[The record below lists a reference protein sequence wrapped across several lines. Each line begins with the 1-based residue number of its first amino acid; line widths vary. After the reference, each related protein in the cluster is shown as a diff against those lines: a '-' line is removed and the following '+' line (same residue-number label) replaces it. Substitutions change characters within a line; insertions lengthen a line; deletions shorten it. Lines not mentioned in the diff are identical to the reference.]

1 MKPISSQAF
10 FIFDTVSNFAATSE
24 ERRAEI
30 STMGM
35 EGWVEAEGLL
45 PSREEAKD
53 VFNGEPGRIRARRR
67 AERRGT
73 RKRGGGRGERGGSL
87 LEERCGGLG

>member
-1 MKPISSQAF
+1 
-10 FIFDTVSNFAATSE
+10 
-24 ERRAEI
+24 
-30 STMGM
+30 MGM

-73 RKRGGGRGERGGSL
+73 RRRGGERGDGRFISRG
-87 LEERCGGLG
+87 EMWRFGVKMDESEVKVEQ